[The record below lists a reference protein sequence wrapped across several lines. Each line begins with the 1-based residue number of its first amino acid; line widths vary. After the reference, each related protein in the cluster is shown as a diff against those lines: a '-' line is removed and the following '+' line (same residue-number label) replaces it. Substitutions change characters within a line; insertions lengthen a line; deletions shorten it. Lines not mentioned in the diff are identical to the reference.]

1 MHLRTTSGPS
11 RINDDIEFDRQQWQR
26 LLAYQHRFQDQN
38 HRDPSITEPDTDE
51 CSTFHVSYLRDFFVY
66 VITETMM
73 QYPWVY
79 VTEKTWKAMLA
90 PVPFMLVGTPGTLAW
105 LRQHGFR
112 TFDQWWDESYD
123 HLPRA
128 ADRVEAVVREL
139 DRLAALDHG
148 DLCSMRQ
155 DMQPVLD
162 HNLANL
168 RDLRE
173 RELAKIRAVL

>member
-26 LLAYQHRFQDQN
+26 LLAYQHHFQDQN

-105 LRQHGFR
+105 LRQRGFR
-112 TFDQWWDESYD
+112 TFDQWWDE
-123 HLPRA
+123 
-128 ADRVEAVVREL
+128 
-139 DRLAALDHG
+139 LDHG
-148 DLCSMRQ
+148 DLVRMRQ
-155 DMQPVLD
+155 SLQPVLD